1 MCCGWSAPD
10 AATLYS
16 PGRADSHKWVEDI
29 AGTLSP
35 VAAAEC
41 ICLWAYIVGLRR
53 NSEEEDAFRWTC
65 SLSGVY
71 SAKATYKRLQLG
83 SIDFAAADA
92 IWKNGAPIKC
102 KIFMWLAILDRQWI
116 SARHQSWTPG
126 SVGSPY
132 FVCLQDHLFTQC
144 VHARQVWLIC
154 FTDMEIAADPPSTTC
169 KLED

>member
-1 MCCGWSAPD
+1 MVDLSETLHLMCCGWSEPD

-65 SLSGVY
+65 SL
-71 SAKATYKRLQLG
+71 LG

-92 IWKNGAPIKC
+92 IWKNSAPIKC

-116 SARHQSWTPG
+116 SARHQSWTLG
-126 SVGSPY
+126 SAGSLL
-132 FVCLQDHLFTQC
+132 CLPTGSLVHPMSSRTAGLAHLLHRHGDSC
-144 VHARQVWLIC
+144 
-154 FTDMEIAADPPSTTC
+154 
-169 KLED
+169 